1 MARSDW
7 GEREREGELG
17 REEVLYALLGVDWGA
32 DGEVEEGPKV
42 GEEGEEAEVD
52 VGVAVGMEG
61 VDGTEEKE
69 EEDRGGGEGEEEGE
83 PAAFLSLEGSRV
95 SSGGVVSAIG
105 ESFFMD
111 VCLDGITTSVL
122 HSAREALPIELELA
136 SLSEEVE
143 ALRSMVPSKGI
154 GMDCAR
160 NGRP

>member
-1 MARSDW
+1 M
-7 GEREREGELG
+7 G

-32 DGEVEEGPKV
+32 DGEVEEGPKA

-69 EEDRGGGEGEEEGE
+69 EEEDRGGGEGEEEGE
-83 PAAFLSLEGSRV
+83 PAAFLSLEGSSD
-95 SSGGVVSAIG
+95 SSGGVVSSIG

-111 VCLDGITTSVL
+111 ICLVGITTSEL
-122 HSAREALPIELELA
+122 HSARETLPIELELA

-143 ALRSMVPSKGI
+143 ALRSMVLSKGI

>member
-1 MARSDW
+1 M
-7 GEREREGELG
+7 G

-32 DGEVEEGPKV
+32 DGEVEVGPKA

-61 VDGTEEKE
+61 VDGTEEEEE
-69 EEDRGGGEGEEEGE
+69 EEDRGGGEREEEE
-83 PAAFLSLEGSRV
+83 DPAAFLSLEGSSDSSD
-95 SSGGVVSAIG
+95 SSGGVVSSIG
-105 ESFFMD
+105 ESFFLG
-111 VCLDGITTSVL
+111 VCLVGITTSVL
-122 HSAREALPIELELA
+122 HSAREALPIELELE

-143 ALRSMVPSKGI
+143 ALRSMVPWKGI

>member
-1 MARSDW
+1 M
-7 GEREREGELG
+7 G
-17 REEVLYALLGVDWGA
+17 REEVLYALLDVDLGA
-32 DGEVEEGPKV
+32 NGEVEEGPKA

-61 VDGTEEKE
+61 VDGTEEEE
-69 EEDRGGGEGEEEGE
+69 EEDKGGGEGEEEEE
-83 PAAFLSLEGSRV
+83 PAAFLSLEGSSD
-95 SSGGVVSAIG
+95 SSGGVVSSIG

-111 VCLDGITTSVL
+111 VCLDGITISVL

-136 SLSEEVE
+136 SLSEEAEV
-143 ALRSMVPSKGI
+143 LRSMVLSQGI